1 LVGRKALIAI
11 LLSALSGG
19 LLSAAFEPV
28 GKWWVVPIAIA
39 VHMYALSLAKRKIL
53 SAFIFALT
61 LNLIVLHWSSTF
73 VGSVPWVIL
82 AFGLSFFYLPLAL
95 VSHWGMTAYPLIYIV
110 MEECRNRFPF
120 GGFGWVRIAYTQAD
134 APISK
139 IAAIGGASALSAL
152 AVLMG
157 LILFYGAKRE
167 FSLITFVPF
176 LFLLVP
182 LTLSVISATNVLMIQ
197 GNVPQMGLDFNSR
210 AKAVFTNHF
219 ERTQEEL
226 AKDANVDLV
235 LWPENS
241 VDVDPFL
248 NQDVK
253 QALDSIQKP
262 LIIGAILGKGN
273 NFLNTSIL
281 WGGELPPIYIKQH
294 LTPFGEYIPLRS
306 LASMISPYTD
316 RVTDFEP
323 GQSQLLFTI
332 KEAVIA
338 PIICFELVDDQLLH
352 EAALSSNILA
362 VQTNSA
368 TFGMSAESAQQL
380 SITRIRAIEH
390 GRNIVSVSTTG
401 YSAVIDYQGKVLKK
415 TSMGTPD
422 TIRAEVD
429 LLQGQTPRDK
439 AGDWALVGTLFMLLA
454 IARRA
459 YALRR

>member
-1 LVGRKALIAI
+1 LVAL
-11 LLSALSGG
+11 LLSGLSGA
-19 LLSAAFEPV
+19 LLSAAYEPV

-39 VHMYALSLAKRKIL
+39 VHMYALSLSNRKIL
-53 SAFIFALT
+53 STFIFAAT

-73 VGSVPWVIL
+73 VGSVPWIIL
-82 AFGLSFFYLPLAL
+82 ALGLSIFYLPLAL
-95 VSHWGMTAYPLIYIV
+95 VSRWGMTSYPLIFIIL
-110 MEECRNRFPF
+110 EEVRNRFPF

-134 APISK
+134 APFSK
-139 IAAIGGASALSAL
+139 IAAIGGASGLSAL
-152 AVLMG
+152 AVLSG
-157 LILFYGAKRE
+157 LILYFGAKRE
-167 FSLITFVPF
+167 LSLITFLPF
-176 LFLLVP
+176 LLLFVP
-182 LTLSVISATNVLMIQ
+182 VNLTVTSATNVLMVQ

-210 AKAVFTNHF
+210 AKAVFNNHF
-219 ERTQEEL
+219 ERTQVEL
-226 AKDANVDLV
+226 AKDSNVDFV

-241 VDVDPFL
+241 VDVDPFV

-253 QALDSIQKP
+253 KALDSVQKP

-273 NFLNTSIL
+273 KFLNTSIL

-306 LASMISPYTD
+306 LASLISPYTD

-323 GQSQLLFTI
+323 GQAQVLF
-332 KEAVIA
+332 KVKDAVIA

-380 SITRIRAIEH
+380 SITRVRAIEH

-401 YSAVIDYQGKVLKK
+401 YSAVIDYQGKVLQQ
-415 TSMGTPD
+415 TSMGTAD
-422 TIRAEVD
+422 TIRATVD
-429 LLQGQTPRDK
+429 LVEGQTPRDK
-439 AGDWALVGTLFMLLA
+439 AGDWAFIGVLFALML

-459 YALRR
+459 YT